1 MVIHE
6 LLFGGVWA
14 EPEFTWD
21 RLQNMPKQRNRD
33 CAQEKNGIRVVCSNQ
48 LTVNTPGSVT
58 VRTFGRTETI
68 WGLEVNGLVKTL
80 RNGEK
85 QGEPCDYSG
94 EEAELSVFVSR

>member
-33 CAQEKNGIRVVCSNQ
+33 CAQEKNGIRVV
-48 LTVNTPGSVT
+48 
-58 VRTFGRTETI
+58 
-68 WGLEVNGLVKTL
+68 
-80 RNGEK
+80 
-85 QGEPCDYSG
+85 
-94 EEAELSVFVSR
+94 